1 DGDTGPNTGG
11 MGAVSPVPAVDELL
25 AHRIRADVLDRTVA
39 GLREDGVRYV
49 GVVFAGLM
57 LTSDGPKVLEYNA
70 RFGDPETQVLLP
82 RLRSD
87 LGRLLAAAA
96 DGGLGTIEPPETV
109 GAAVTVV
116 LASEGYPGRYEV
128 GHPIEGLADAERDG
142 AIVFHAGTRE
152 RDGRVVTAGGRVL
165 SVTAVGD
172 SIADAR
178 ERVYG
183 AASRISF
190 RGMHLRSDIAARAA
204 EEERT

>member
-1 DGDTGPNTGG
+1 
-11 MGAVSPVPAVDELL
+11 
-25 AHRIRADVLDRTVA
+25 
-39 GLREDGVRYV
+39 
-49 GVVFAGLM
+49 
-57 LTSDGPKVLEYNA
+57 
-70 RFGDPETQVLLP
+70 VLLP
-82 RLRSD
+82 RLRTD
-87 LGRLLAAAA
+87 VGRLLAAAA
-96 DGGLGTIEPPETV
+96 GGDLTTIEPPETV

-116 LASEGYPGRYEV
+116 LASAGYPGRHEV

-178 ERVYG
+178 ERAYE

-204 EEERT
+204 EEERA

>member
-1 DGDTGPNTGG
+1 
-11 MGAVSPVPAVDELL
+11 
-25 AHRIRADVLDRTVA
+25 
-39 GLREDGVRYV
+39 
-49 GVVFAGLM
+49 
-57 LTSDGPKVLEYNA
+57 VLEYNA

-96 DGGLGTIEPPETV
+96 EGDLGSIEPPEMA

-116 LASEGYPGRYEV
+116 LVSGGYPGRFDV
-128 GHPIEGLADAERDG
+128 GHAIEGLADAERDG
-142 AIVFHAGTRE
+142 ALVFHAGTRE

-178 ERVYG
+178 ERAYA

-190 RGMHLRSDIAARAA
+190 RGMHLRGDIAARAA
-204 EEERT
+204 EEERA